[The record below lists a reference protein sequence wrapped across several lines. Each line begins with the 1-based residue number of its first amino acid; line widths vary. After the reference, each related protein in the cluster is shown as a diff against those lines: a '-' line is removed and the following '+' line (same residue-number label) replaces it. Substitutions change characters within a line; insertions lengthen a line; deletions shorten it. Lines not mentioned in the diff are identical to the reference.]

1 MTDQAWSDRIVVGDR
16 LDFSARQDFV
26 SAASVV
32 IEHARAQIEVECS
45 EITVVDDQTVGML
58 VWLTRNARRRGL
70 PVVLEGASPRLL
82 AALDRA
88 GVTDRFAAGS
98 GNPAAS

>member
-1 MTDQAWSDRIVVGDR
+1 MAWTDRIVVGDG

-26 SAASVV
+26 TAASLV
-32 IEHARAQIEVECS
+32 IEHARGQIEVDCS

-58 VWLTRNARRRGL
+58 VWLTRNARRRSL
-70 PVVLEGASPRLL
+70 PVVLEGASPSLL

-88 GVTDRFAAGS
+88 GVADRFAAGS
-98 GNPAAS
+98 GSPAAS